1 MSNSVFPALPGLEW
15 NSTKSPSWNT
25 SIQRSV
31 GGRETR
37 ISFMSL
43 PIWRWT
49 LSYEFLRQADAYAE
63 FQTLVELLQCPAGEL
78 RLIPLHGSHRLSDR
92 GHLSTR
98 QNFGTGNGSTTAF
111 QLVRSLVA
119 SGVNE
124 PIYNVN
130 GTAKIY
136 KANVLQ
142 TVGVDYTINSSGL
155 VTFSSAPAS
164 SVALTWSGSY
174 YWRVRFEQAS
184 SEFAFRVAVLAGAP
198 GVADL
203 DLRILRC
210 GMPARR

>member
-63 FQTLVELLQCPAGEL
+63 FQTLVNFFNARQGNYDSFLYTDPTDY
-78 RLIPLHGSHRLSDR
+78 LIADTSP
-92 GHLSTR
+92 STR

-142 TVGVDYTINSSGL
+142 TVGVDYTINSAGL

-184 SEFAFRVAVLAGAP
+184 SEYSLFASQYWQARQVSLIS
-198 GVADL
+198 
-203 DLRILRC
+203 IL
-210 GMPARR
+210 GS